1 MKLFYLTF
9 QEDAELYLGVIR
21 KIRWQVRA
29 FEALGYDVTYTLW
42 KNECFGFHHDSET
55 ISVPVTKGYRRMHRF
70 SQAVLDF
77 LSRRS
82 FDIAYLRLDRISFDV
97 IRICRTL
104 KKNGTSRVIIEIPN
118 YPYLRDYLRSV
129 KGVRPITRQAIIAA
143 KALCTAAEDRL
154 SGCFL
159 SGCADAAV
167 LIGDK
172 SNHFFGLPAIN
183 ITNGVNVDEFSF
195 QRRPG
200 NSGEIVLVGVAGTLW
215 WQAYD
220 RVLEGMRIYR
230 ERKKP
235 EDPRVKFIL
244 VGGDKNEMPAF
255 LQEVK
260 SRGLEDDVECR
271 GFLQGEE
278 LMRVYASADV
288 GVSTLGCYR
297 RGLTHCSSLKAREYC
312 AAGLP
317 FLYAYEDDAMEE
329 NPPFALRLPNDSSPV
344 DIGLVVSFAKRC
356 RDDPSLS
363 KREREFARQK
373 YDWKAILKRVLV
385 FAGA

>member
-1 MKLFYLTF
+1 
-9 QEDAELYLGVIR
+9 V
-21 KIRWQVRA
+21 
-29 FEALGYDVTYTLW
+29 
-42 KNECFGFHHDSET
+42 KN
-55 ISVPVTKGYRRMHRF
+55 
-70 SQAVLDF
+70 
-77 LSRRS
+77 
-82 FDIAYLRLDRISFDV
+82 
-97 IRICRTL
+97 
-104 KKNGTSRVIIEIPN
+104 
-118 YPYLRDYLRSV
+118 
-129 KGVRPITRQAIIAA
+129 
-143 KALCTAAEDRL
+143 
-154 SGCFL
+154 
-159 SGCADAAV
+159 
-167 LIGDK
+167 
-172 SNHFFGLPAIN
+172 
-183 ITNGVNVDEFSF
+183 
-195 QRRPG
+195 
-200 NSGEIVLVGVAGTLW
+200 
-215 WQAYD
+215 
-220 RVLEGMRIYR
+220 
-230 ERKKP
+230 
-235 EDPRVKFIL
+235 
-244 VGGDKNEMPAF
+244 
-255 LQEVK
+255 
-260 SRGLEDDVECR
+260 RGLEDDVECR